1 MSGWGLEP
9 WGLGPWG
16 LGLTPL
22 SIGYAYAAGDRFVR
36 LKLTT
41 APLESASTVPGSVFN
56 PKTWAIQTPGTG
68 RVLTVLSVAKVDAL
82 TYDIL
87 TLEQFDDHYVTMAV
101 GSSTLKDSTGAPA
114 GLLTFGYKG
123 VRLEKTSTPQKRVTS
138 RGFALKD
145 LANPPTPNSPVGG
158 TLEITSNG
166 DYKSVEGPQLL
177 RKLILRRLSS
187 KPGDFFHLPEY
198 GIGLREKEPLP
209 VNDLILLKKQIEM
222 QIALEPDVEAAK
234 VRLAYDYAASSL
246 LVGMQVK
253 MAKTGQQIEYA
264 LPIPTGAVQV

>member
-16 LGLTPL
+16 LGITPVAI
-22 SIGYAYAAGDRFVR
+22 SYAFAAGDRFVR
-36 LKLTT
+36 VKLTA
-41 APLESASTVPGSVFN
+41 APLEAASTVVGSVFN
-56 PKTWAIQTPGTG
+56 PKTWTIQTPSTG
-68 RVLTVLSVAKVDAL
+68 RVLTVLSVAKAEAL

-101 GSSTLKDSTGAPA
+101 GTDALKDATGAPV

-145 LANPPTPNSPVGG
+145 VANPPTPNSPVGG

-166 DYKSVEGPQLL
+166 DYKSVEGPALL
-177 RKLILRRLSS
+177 KKLILRRLCSA
-187 KPGDFFHLPEY
+187 PGDFFHLPEY
-198 GIGLREKEPLP
+198 GIGLRQKEPLP
-209 VNDLILLKKQIEM
+209 VNDLVMLKKQIEM
-222 QIALEPDVEAAK
+222 QIAMEPDVETTK
-234 VRLAYDYAASSL
+234 VRLAYDYAASAL

-253 MAKTGQQIEYA
+253 MTTTGQQIEYA